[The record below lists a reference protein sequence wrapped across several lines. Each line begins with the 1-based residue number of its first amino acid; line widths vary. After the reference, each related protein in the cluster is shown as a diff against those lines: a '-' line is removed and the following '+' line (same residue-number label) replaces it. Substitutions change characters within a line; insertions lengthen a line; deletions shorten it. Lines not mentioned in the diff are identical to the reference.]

1 MRPENKKTA
10 IRLLLNT
17 VVLMALYFTAAYL
30 EFRPILWIYIGAGA
44 ALGIFYV
51 IYNRGFVG
59 KNATPD
65 MLSDTL
71 TAAEKEEYLADCRRR
86 MEKSK
91 WVLTILIPILLTIC
105 ADVIYL
111 FIFPKI
117 EALFR

>member
-1 MRPENKKTA
+1 MKTENKKIA
-10 IRLLLNT
+10 LRLLLNT

-30 EFRPILWIYIGAGA
+30 EFRPILWIYLGVGT

-59 KNATPD
+59 KNATPE

-71 TAAEKEEYLADCRRR
+71 TAEEKEAYLSDCRRR
-86 MEKSK
+86 MEKTK
-91 WVLTILIPILLTIC
+91 WVLTVLIPILLTIC

-111 FIFPKI
+111 FILPKI
-117 EALFR
+117 EALF